1 MKKETRRKAFA
12 IWYVFT
18 FGFVFMSTLARLEA
32 LANTIEYIPFMLG
45 LACAIGAL
53 VFSFFVALG
62 TCEICGV
69 IYKFIKQLFTYIRKR
84 RYYK

>member
-1 MKKETRRKAFA
+1 MKKETRRKAFI

-18 FGFVFMSTLARLEA
+18 FSFVFMLTLTRLA
-32 LANTIEYIPFMLG
+32 AIANMIEYIPFMLG
-45 LACAIGAL
+45 IACAIGAI

>member
-1 MKKETRRKAFA
+1 MKKETRRKVFA

-18 FGFVFMSTLARLEA
+18 FSFVFMFTLTQLEA
-32 LANTIEYIPFMLG
+32 MANMIEYIPFMLG
-45 LACAIGAL
+45 IACAIGAL

>member
-1 MKKETRRKAFA
+1 MKKETRRKVFV

-18 FGFVFMSTLARLEA
+18 FSFVFMSTLAQLEA